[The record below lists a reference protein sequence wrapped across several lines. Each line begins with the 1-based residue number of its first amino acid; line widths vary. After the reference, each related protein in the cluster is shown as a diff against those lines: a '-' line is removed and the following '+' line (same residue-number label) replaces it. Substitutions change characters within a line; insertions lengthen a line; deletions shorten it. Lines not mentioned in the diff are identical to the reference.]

1 MYSID
6 LNIHTALL
14 CHLCGHK
21 YVDEQVNQPQHRRVP
36 TTVQKQV
43 FERFILGLN
52 PVVCVVI
59 QLPPHTECLD
69 PHLQI
74 NKKKQFLLQSRR
86 NIYTLGHHN
95 TSLYLLFRSP
105 LIGVIIPKVR
115 ESRPHMRLLQD
126 HQRFGVPIF
135 RFRITHRS
143 QKCHTV
149 CLIVADSVFGVD
161 EPPEPRL
168 KSVECTQIHNTVG
181 ENCTYCILF

>member
-6 LNIHTALL
+6 FNIHTALL

-21 YVDEQVNQPQHRRVP
+21 YVDEQVNQPRHGHVL
-36 TTVQKQV
+36 TTVQKRV

-59 QLPPHTECLD
+59 QLPPHAECLD

-74 NKKKQFLLQSRR
+74 NKKKQFLLLSRR
-86 NIYTLGHHN
+86 TIYTLGHHD

-105 LIGVIIPKVR
+105 LICVIIPKVR
-115 ESRPHMRLLQD
+115 ESLPHMQLLQD
-126 HQRFGVPIF
+126 HQRFGVLIF

-149 CLIVADSVFGVD
+149 RLIVADSVLGVD
-161 EPPEPRL
+161 EPP
-168 KSVECTQIHNTVG
+168 
-181 ENCTYCILF
+181 

>member
-6 LNIHTALL
+6 FNIHTALL

-21 YVDEQVNQPQHRRVP
+21 YVDEQVNQPRHRHVP
-36 TTVQKQV
+36 TTVQKRV

-52 PVVCVVI
+52 PVVCVVV

-74 NKKKQFLLQSRR
+74 NKKKQFLLLSRR
-86 NIYTLGHHN
+86 TIYTLGHHD

-115 ESRPHMRLLQD
+115 ESQPHMRLLQD
-126 HQRFGVPIF
+126 HQCFGVLIF
-135 RFRITHRS
+135 HFRVTHHS

-149 CLIVADSVFGVD
+149 RLIVADSIFGVD
-161 EPPEPRL
+161 EPP
-168 KSVECTQIHNTVG
+168 
-181 ENCTYCILF
+181 